1 MIESLEILGCLI
13 MPIDRSDVIRGTI
26 LAAFVA
32 CVVIVNPLSAQEAK
46 KSDPMSYLLGSG
58 DKLRIS
64 FFGKHYSDL
73 SGDYEIDGAG
83 IVPLPLVGN
92 IRLGGKTIS
101 EAENA
106 IKDAYKPDYVKDPR
120 VSVQVLNYRPFYIW
134 GQVNAP
140 GSYPYVNGITVL
152 EAVVIAGGFTKRA
165 KQGKM
170 KIIRGNDPSRT
181 EHDATPET
189 VILPGDV
196 IEVPQRYF

>member
-1 MIESLEILGCLI
+1 
-13 MPIDRSDVIRGTI
+13 MPIDRSDRIRGTI
-26 LAAFVA
+26 LAVFIACLVVA
-32 CVVIVNPLSAQEAK
+32 SPLSAQEAK
-46 KSDPMSYLLGSG
+46 NSDSTRYQLGSG

-140 GSYPYVNGITVL
+140 GSYPYVNGIKVL

-165 KQGKM
+165 KQDKM

-181 EHDATPET
+181 GKDATPGT

>member
-1 MIESLEILGCLI
+1 
-13 MPIDRSDVIRGTI
+13 MPIDRSDIVRRTI
-26 LAAFVA
+26 IAVFVA
-32 CVVIVNPLSAQEAK
+32 CVVLASPLSAQEAK
-46 KSDPMSYLLGSG
+46 NSDPTRYLLGSG

-83 IVPLPLVGN
+83 IVPLPLVEN
-92 IRLGGKTIS
+92 IRLGGKTLS
-101 EAENA
+101 EAENS
-106 IKDAYKPDYVKDPR
+106 IKAAYKPDYVKDPR

-134 GQVNAP
+134 GKVNAP

-152 EAVVIAGGFTKRA
+152 EAVVIAGGFNKRA
-165 KQGKM
+165 KQDNM

-181 EHDATPET
+181 AKDATPET

>member
-1 MIESLEILGCLI
+1 
-13 MPIDRSDVIRGTI
+13 MPIDRSDRIRGTI
-26 LAAFVA
+26 LAVFIACLVVA
-32 CVVIVNPLSAQEAK
+32 SPLSAQEAK
-46 KSDPMSYLLGSG
+46 NSDSTRYQLGSG

-170 KIIRGNDPSRT
+170 KIIRGNDPSRK

-189 VILPGDV
+189 VVLPGDV

>member
-1 MIESLEILGCLI
+1 
-13 MPIDRSDVIRGTI
+13 MPIDRSDRIRGTI
-26 LAAFVA
+26 LAVFVA
-32 CVVIVNPLSAQEAK
+32 CLVLASPLSAQEAK
-46 KSDPMSYLLGSG
+46 NSASTRYQLGSG

-92 IRLGGKTIS
+92 IRLGGKTVS

-134 GQVNAP
+134 GQVKAP

-165 KQGKM
+165 KHGNM

-181 EHDATPET
+181 EQDATPGT

>member
-1 MIESLEILGCLI
+1 
-13 MPIDRSDVIRGTI
+13 MPIERSDIIRGTI
-26 LAAFVA
+26 LVVFAA
-32 CVVIVNPLSAQEAK
+32 CVVFASPLSAQDVKESEPIK
-46 KSDPMSYLLGSG
+46 YLLGSG

-83 IVPLPLVGN
+83 IVPLPLVEN
-92 IRLGGKTIS
+92 ILLGGKTLS
-101 EAENA
+101 EAEYA
-106 IKDAYKPDYVKDPR
+106 IKAAYKPDYVKNPR

-134 GQVNAP
+134 GQVNSP

-165 KQGKM
+165 KQDTLKV
-170 KIIRGNDPSRT
+170 IRGNDSSRT
-181 EHDATPET
+181 EHDATLGD

-196 IEVPQRYF
+196 IEVAQRYF

>member
-1 MIESLEILGCLI
+1 M
-13 MPIDRSDVIRGTI
+13 
-26 LAAFVA
+26 
-32 CVVIVNPLSAQEAK
+32 
-46 KSDPMSYLLGSG
+46 GSG

-92 IRLGGKTIS
+92 IRLGGKTVS

-134 GQVNAP
+134 GQVKAP
-140 GSYPYVNGITVL
+140 GSYPYVNGIKIL

-165 KQGKM
+165 KQDIM
-170 KIIRGNDPSRT
+170 KIIRGNDSSRT
-181 EHDATPET
+181 GNDATPGT

>member
-1 MIESLEILGCLI
+1 
-13 MPIDRSDVIRGTI
+13 MPIDRSDIIRGTV
-26 LAAFVA
+26 LAVFAAYLVLA
-32 CVVIVNPLSAQEAK
+32 SPLSAQEAK
-46 KSDPMSYLLGSG
+46 DLDSIRYLLGSG

-83 IVPLPLVGN
+83 IVPLPLVEN
-92 IRLGGKTIS
+92 IRLGGKTLS
-101 EAENA
+101 EAEAA
-106 IKDAYKPDYVKDPR
+106 IKAAYKPDYVKDPR

-165 KQGKM
+165 KQSKM

>member
-1 MIESLEILGCLI
+1 M
-13 MPIDRSDVIRGTI
+13 IRGTI
-26 LAAFVA
+26 LAVFVA
-32 CVVIVNPLSAQEAK
+32 CLLLANPLFAQEAK
-46 KSDPMSYLLGSG
+46 NSDSTRYRLGSG
-58 DKLRIS
+58 DRLRIS
-64 FFGKHYSDL
+64 FFGKHYSEL

-83 IVPLPLVGN
+83 IVPLPLVGS

-101 EAENA
+101 EAENT

-134 GQVNAP
+134 GKVNSP

-165 KQGKM
+165 REDKM

-181 EHDATPET
+181 KHDATPET

>member
-1 MIESLEILGCLI
+1 
-13 MPIDRSDVIRGTI
+13 MPIDRGGIIRGTI
-26 LAAFVA
+26 LAVLIAR
-32 CVVIVNPLSAQEAK
+32 IVLASPLSAQEVK
-46 KSDPMSYLLGSG
+46 ESDHIRYLLGSG

-64 FFGKHYSDL
+64 FFGKHYSYL

-83 IVPLPLVGN
+83 IVPLPLVEN

-106 IKDAYKPDYVKDPR
+106 IKAAYKPDYLKNPR

-165 KQGKM
+165 NQDKL
-170 KIIRGNDPSRT
+170 KIIRGNDSSRT
-181 EHDATPET
+181 EYDATLGG

-196 IEVPQRYF
+196 IEVAQRYF

>member
-1 MIESLEILGCLI
+1 
-13 MPIDRSDVIRGTI
+13 MPIDRSDIIRGTI
-26 LAAFVA
+26 LAVFVA
-32 CVVIVNPLSAQEAK
+32 CVVLVSPLSAQEAK
-46 KSDPMSYLLGSG
+46 DSDPTRYLLGSG

-83 IVPLPLVGN
+83 IIPLPLVEN
-92 IRLGGKTIS
+92 IRLGGKTLS

-106 IKDAYKPDYVKDPR
+106 IKAAYKPDYVKDPR

-134 GQVNAP
+134 GQVKAP

-165 KQGKM
+165 RQGKM

>member
-1 MIESLEILGCLI
+1 
-13 MPIDRSDVIRGTI
+13 MPIRRSDVVRGTI
-26 LAAFVA
+26 LAVFAA
-32 CVVIVNPLSAQEAK
+32 CVVFASPLSAQDVKE
-46 KSDPMSYLLGSG
+46 SDPIQYLLGSG

-83 IVPLPLVGN
+83 IVPLPLVEN
-92 IRLGGKTIS
+92 ILLGGKTLS
-101 EAENA
+101 EAEYA
-106 IKDAYKPDYVKDPR
+106 IKAAYKPDYVKNPR

-134 GQVNAP
+134 GQVNGP

-165 KQGKM
+165 KQDTLKV
-170 KIIRGNDPSRT
+170 IRGNDSSRT
-181 EHDATPET
+181 EQDVMLGD

-196 IEVPQRYF
+196 IEVAQRYF

>member
-1 MIESLEILGCLI
+1 
-13 MPIDRSDVIRGTI
+13 MPIDRSDRIRGTI
-26 LAAFVA
+26 LAVFVA
-32 CVVIVNPLSAQEAK
+32 CLVLASPLSAQEAK
-46 KSDPMSYLLGSG
+46 NSDSTKYQLGSG

-106 IKDAYKPDYVKDPR
+106 IKDAYKPDYVKDPQ
-120 VSVQVLNYRPFYIW
+120 VSVQVIYYRPFYIW
-134 GQVNAP
+134 GRVDSP
-140 GSYPYVNGITVL
+140 GSYPHVSGMTIL
-152 EAVVIAGGFTKRA
+152 EAVVIAGGFTRRA
-165 KQGKM
+165 RQGKM

>member
-1 MIESLEILGCLI
+1 
-13 MPIDRSDVIRGTI
+13 MPLDRSDVIRGTA
-26 LAAFVA
+26 LAVFAA
-32 CVVIVNPLSAQEAK
+32 CVVLVNPLSAQEAK
-46 KSDPMSYLLGSG
+46 DSDSIRYLLGSG

-73 SGDYEIDGAG
+73 SGDYEISGAG

-101 EAENA
+101 QAGSA
-106 IKDAYKPDYVKDPR
+106 IKNAYKPDYVKEPR
-120 VSVQVLNYRPFYIW
+120 LSVQVLNYRPFYIW
-134 GQVNAP
+134 GKVNAP

-165 KQGKM
+165 KQGNM
-170 KIIRGNDPSRT
+170 KIIRGSDSSRT
-181 EHDATPET
+181 ANDATPET

>member
-1 MIESLEILGCLI
+1 MSIE
-13 MPIDRSDVIRGTI
+13 RSDIIGGTI
-26 LAAFVA
+26 FAVFVA
-32 CVVIVNPLSAQEAK
+32 CVVFASPLSAQDVKE
-46 KSDPMSYLLGSG
+46 SDPIKYLLGSG

-83 IVPLPLVGN
+83 IVPLPLVEN
-92 IRLGGKTIS
+92 IRLGGKTLS

-106 IKDAYKPDYVKDPR
+106 IKAAYKPDYVKDPR

-165 KQGKM
+165 KQDTLKV
-170 KIIRGNDPSRT
+170 IRGNDSSRT
-181 EHDATPET
+181 EHDAMLGD

-196 IEVPQRYF
+196 IEVAQRYF